1 MRYESLVAV
10 KTQSQHSPPC
20 FARCNKV
27 SQPLVLYGL
36 IHVFFFIWRLIC
48 KQPNW
53 TDTLVCCNFFYTVGA
68 STGTKYEQ
76 L

>member
-1 MRYESLVAV
+1 MGYGSLVAV

-36 IHVFFFIWRLIC
+36 FHVLFFKIWRLIC
-48 KQPNW
+48 KQSNW
-53 TDTLVCCNFFYTVGA
+53 TETFVCC
-68 STGTKYEQ
+68 KY
-76 L
+76 LLTL